1 MIRNTEMFK
10 ELIEL
15 IRVQYPGQS
24 HIPLHEP
31 RFIGNERAYVMD
43 SIDSTFVSSVGE
55 YVNRFER
62 MMSEITGSPHAVA
75 TSSGTSALHVALIL
89 AEVKPGEEVITQAL
103 TFVATTNAI
112 SYVQATPV
120 FIDIDEDTLGMSP
133 DALRKFL
140 HEYALKTTNGVL
152 NKKTN
157 RRISACLPMHTFGF
171 PSRIDELQNICD
183 DWGIPLIEDSAES
196 LGSSYKGK
204 QTGTFGKIG
213 TFSFN
218 GNKTVTC
225 GGGGAIVT
233 NEEGIAK
240 LAKHITTQAKV
251 PHEWN
256 FFHDQVGYN
265 YRMPNL
271 NAALA
276 CAQLEMLD
284 KFLNDK
290 RELASIYRSFFTEY
304 GVTFVSEIEN
314 ANANY
319 WLNTVICKS
328 REERDQFLQE
338 TNSNRIMT
346 RPAWTLMSKLPMYLT
361 CQNDGLKISEWIE
374 ERLVNIPSSVRIG
387 SLR

>member
-24 HIPLHEP
+24 YIPLHEP
-31 RFIGNERAYVMD
+31 RFTGNERAYVMD

-140 HEYALKTTNGVL
+140 HEYALKTTGGVL

-171 PSRIDELQNICD
+171 PCRIDELQNICD

-196 LGSSYKGK
+196 IGSSYKGK

-225 GGGGAIVT
+225 GGGGVIVT